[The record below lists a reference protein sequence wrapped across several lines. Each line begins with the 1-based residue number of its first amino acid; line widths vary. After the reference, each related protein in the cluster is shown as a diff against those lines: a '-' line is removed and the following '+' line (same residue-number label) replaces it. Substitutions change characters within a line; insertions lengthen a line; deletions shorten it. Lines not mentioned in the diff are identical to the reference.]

1 MSNGSTRLSGY
12 SDMVE
17 AQVMDT
23 DGPDRLRSM
32 RRHSHR
38 SITAQWCWAQ
48 ALMALL
54 LTVLVS
60 PGHAAY
66 MTFGNCLSSDVI
78 NNVPTILQ
86 FDPLNVT
93 AFFNTTA
100 PSHNLNITI
109 YGNVSGLTTVQ
120 PYPAPDDPQWTNPSD
135 TLGKIVR
142 VDPSNDKYTTL
153 FSTLSVL
160 SYTPYA
166 APASIF
172 CDSVIN
178 GECPLVPA
186 FYVSPYDLEQ
196 LPAFSVSH
204 NMFSTYAFTSIT
216 ATLRIK
222 SGSITGEIL
231 GCISATITPDL
242 GSYLSNVL
250 VFLPLVVLLM
260 VGIATIC
267 AAILSPWGSL
277 DTFRWTSNFGRD
289 EDLLRLVTPG
299 FADCLQY
306 IQFIVLTGSLSL
318 NYPGFYQP
326 VVSKVGWSSLMFNES
341 FVSRGNGTQSVV
353 DGLYE
358 LRPNSKYGLDKM
370 SQYVGM
376 TSDKDIW
383 ANMMIWL
390 VVITGGVAVLT
401 QIGFAARWLY
411 RIFASVP
418 AEDLRSKN
426 WPFTAGNMVRT
437 VFNYFL
443 LPLVSLSMFQLV
455 IAGKGPTVSVALAV
469 IVLLAIVT
477 FAVRLLWLFSKTK
490 PRQFLFDDLPTVL
503 MFGPLY
509 NTYCDNAATFALIPV
524 LVCFIRG
531 IAIGAVQQSGIAQL
545 VLLAICEIILILTL
559 NAFRPFPSATSM
571 NVYHTFFA
579 CIRLVT
585 VLLSIAFVPSLGVKD
600 DSRGWIGYAVLLIHA
615 AVLVFGFFLNAMQ
628 TLIEV
633 FARRA
638 GAGGGQSDASRGG
651 LTKVFGMRQLS
662 KRMPRRDAARHS
674 MASGAAMLATD
685 SERKSVQ
692 LEAARSRSIS
702 ASSTMLLNRSEG
714 RQSQLFSGASPYA
727 EGLPSPSGTSTFS
740 RQPSSHRIS
749 GTVSPGAVIGISQVE
764 SKDRYY
770 RPPRRN
776 TIDPLNP
783 ADKKPRASFTSADW
797 AKRRLTQSE
806 HDVGSE
812 QDGGEGASM
821 SAAGNLQESAIE
833 DDEEE
838 GDNELTKVK
847 TDYAVREVDF
857 YYGVR
862 GPALSSGTRKLKTGP
877 ADPTGPVSSATGW
890 FKGLLGGKTKEKGKG
905 FEVVRSSRAPPGLF
919 PPTPEETGR
928 GTTDGYQ
935 DESRQPAVSSAVY
948 TDAPR
953 GGEAELEGS
962 VPYFDTEEGPLPR
975 APAMP
980 PSLPIIDTG
989 GGIEMPSRLGSQTSH
1004 TSKRPGR
1011 LPMLAKRS
1019 SRRASSQ
1026 DAAAQSAEFSDSRLP
1041 TVSGSPEP
1049 SPQKLRNP
1057 TPSASGRLPFQPTSD
1072 RRRYSIGG
1080 ESTTSSYHGDGD
1092 EENEVPKPYTH
1103 HGRSSSSA
1111 LGVHAPDLRGDRP
1124 SSVGYVQQYRASDN
1138 IHISPES
1145 PEFAGTSAE
1154 FLGQPS
1160 SRFRD

>member
-1 MSNGSTRLSGY
+1 MG
-12 SDMVE
+12 
-17 AQVMDT
+17 
-23 DGPDRLRSM
+23 
-32 RRHSHR
+32 
-38 SITAQWCWAQ
+38 
-48 ALMALL
+48 LL
-54 LTVLVS
+54 LAILVS

-66 MTFGNCLSSDVI
+66 LTFDNCLPSDVI
-78 NNVPTILQ
+78 NNIPAILQ

-100 PSHNLNITI
+100 PNHNLNITI

-120 PYPAPDDPQWTNPSD
+120 AYPAPDDPQWTNPND

-142 VDPSNDKYTTL
+142 VDPSNNKYTTL
-153 FSTLSVL
+153 FSRMNVL
-160 SYTPYA
+160 SYTPYQ

-178 GECPLVPA
+178 GDCPLAPA
-186 FYVSPYDLEQ
+186 FYVSPYDLER
-196 LPAFSVSH
+196 LPAFSFSH

-216 ATLRIK
+216 ATMRIK
-222 SGSITGEIL
+222 SGSFQGQIL
-231 GCISATITPDL
+231 GCISTTITPDL

-250 VFLPLVVLLM
+250 IFLPLVILLM

-267 AAILSPWGSL
+267 AATLSPWASS
-277 DTFRWTSNFGRD
+277 DSFRWTSNFGRD

-318 NYPGFYQP
+318 NYPGFFQP
-326 VVSKVGWSSLMFNES
+326 VVSKVGWSSLLFNES
-341 FVSRGNGTQSVV
+341 FVSGGHGTQSVV
-353 DGLYE
+353 DGLYQ
-358 LRPNSKYGLDKM
+358 LRPNSNYGLDRM
-370 SQYVGM
+370 SQYIGM

-383 ANMMIWL
+383 ADMMIWL
-390 VVITGGVAVLT
+390 VVIVGSVAILT
-401 QIGFAARWLY
+401 QLGFAAQWLY
-411 RIFASVP
+411 RKTTKVP
-418 AEDLRSKN
+418 AEDLKSKN

-443 LPLVSLSMFQLV
+443 LPLVSLSMYQLV
-455 IAGKGPTVSVALAV
+455 IAGQGPTVSVALAV
-469 IVLLAIVT
+469 LVLVAIVA
-477 FAVRLLWLFSKTK
+477 FAVRLLLLFSKTK
-490 PRQFLFDDLPTVL
+490 PRQILFDDLPTVL

-509 NTYCDNAATFALIPV
+509 NTYCDDAATFGLIPV
-524 LVCFIRG
+524 FICFLRG

-585 VLLSIAFVPSLGVKD
+585 VLLSIAFVPSLGVTD

-615 AVLVFGFFLNAMQ
+615 AVLVFGFFLNATQ

-674 MASGAAMLATD
+674 MTSGTAMLAAEND
-685 SERKSVQ
+685 QKSVQ
-692 LEAARSRSIS
+692 LEASRSRSIS
-702 ASSTMLLNRSEG
+702 ASSAMLLNRNEA
-714 RQSQLFSGASPYA
+714 RQSQRYSGASPYTDGQA
-727 EGLPSPSGTSTFS
+727 SPSGASTFS

-749 GTVSPGAVIGISQVE
+749 GTISPGVVLGISQAE
-764 SKDRYY
+764 SKDPYY

-776 TIDPLNP
+776 TMDPLNP
-783 ADKKPRASFTSADW
+783 SDKKPRASFTSADW

-806 HDVGSE
+806 HEVGSE
-812 QDGGEGASM
+812 QDAGEGASA
-821 SAAGNLQESAIE
+821 SAARNSREIAIV
-833 DDEEE
+833 DDEED

-919 PPTPEETGR
+919 PPTPEETSR
-928 GTTDGYQ
+928 NMPDVYQ
-935 DESRQPAVSSAVY
+935 DEPRNTTY
-948 TDAPR
+948 TESPC

-962 VPYFDTEEGPLPR
+962 TPYLETEEGPIPR
-975 APAMP
+975 APARP
-980 PSLPIIDTG
+980 PSLPLIDTG
-989 GGIEMPSRLGSQTSH
+989 GSIEMPSRLGSQTSH
-1004 TSKRPGR
+1004 ASKRPGR
-1011 LPMLAKRS
+1011 TPLLPRRS
-1019 SRRASSQ
+1019 SRKASSQ
-1026 DAAAQSAEFSDSRLP
+1026 DAAAESADFSDSRLP
-1041 TVSGSPEP
+1041 TVSASPEG
-1049 SPQKLRNP
+1049 QKARHL
-1057 TPSASGRLPFQPTSD
+1057 TPSTSGRLPFQPTAG
-1072 RRRYSIGG
+1072 RTRYSIGG
-1080 ESTTSSYHGDGD
+1080 ESITSSFHGDGD
-1092 EENEVPKPYTH
+1092 EENHIPNPYIH

-1111 LGVHAPDLRGDRP
+1111 LGALAPDLRGDRP
-1124 SSVGYVQQYRASDN
+1124 SSVGYVQQHRASDN
-1138 IHISPES
+1138 IHQSPES
-1145 PEFAGTSAE
+1145 SEFAGASAE

-1160 SRFRD
+1160 KRFRD

>member
-1 MSNGSTRLSGY
+1 
-12 SDMVE
+12 
-17 AQVMDT
+17 MDT
-23 DGPDRLRSM
+23 SRHDRMRSV
-32 RRHSHR
+32 RLHSPR
-38 SITAQWCWAQ
+38 SLSETWRWSQ
-48 ALMALL
+48 AGNVILLALL
-54 LTVLVS
+54 VR
-60 PGHAAY
+60 PGYAAY
-66 MTFGNCLSSDVI
+66 MTFDNCLSDDVI
-78 NNVPTILQ
+78 NNDPTILQ

-93 AFFNTTA
+93 AFFNTSA
-100 PSHNLNITI
+100 PTHNLNITI
-109 YGNVSGLTTVQ
+109 YGNVSGLTTIQ
-120 PYPAPDDPQWTNPSD
+120 AYPAPDDPQWTNPND

-142 VDPSNDKYTTL
+142 VDPTNNKYTTL
-153 FSTLSVL
+153 FSTLNVL
-160 SYTPYA
+160 SYTPYQ

-178 GECPLVPA
+178 GECPLSPA
-186 FYVSPYDLEQ
+186 FYVDRHDLER
-196 LPAFSVSH
+196 LPAFTFSH
-204 NMFSTYAFTSIT
+204 HMFSTYAFTSIT
-216 ATLRIK
+216 ATMKIK
-222 SGSITGEIL
+222 SGSAAAQIL
-231 GCISATITPDL
+231 GCISVTVTPEL

-250 VFLPLVVLLM
+250 IFLPLVILLM

-326 VVSKVGWSSLMFNES
+326 VVSKVGWSSLLFNES
-341 FVSRGNGTQSVV
+341 FVSGGHGTQSVV
-353 DGLYE
+353 DGLYQ
-358 LRPNSKYGLDKM
+358 LRPNSNYGLDRM
-370 SQYVGM
+370 SQYIGM
-376 TSDKDIW
+376 TSNKDVW
-383 ANMMIWL
+383 ADMMIWL
-390 VVITGGVAVLT
+390 VVIVGSVAILT
-401 QIGFAARWLY
+401 QLGFAAQWLY
-411 RIFASVP
+411 RKTTNVP

-443 LPLVSLSMFQLV
+443 LPLVSLSMYQLV
-455 IAGKGPTVSVALAV
+455 IAGQGPTVSVALAV
-469 IVLLAIVT
+469 LVLVAIVA
-477 FAVRLLWLFSKTK
+477 FAVRLLMLFSKTK

-509 NTYCDNAATFALIPV
+509 NTYCDDAATFGLIPIFIS
-524 LVCFIRG
+524 FIRG

-585 VLLSIAFVPSLGVKD
+585 VLLSIAFVPSLGVTD

-615 AVLVFGFFLNAMQ
+615 AVLVFGFFLNATQ

-674 MASGAAMLATD
+674 MASGSAILAGEND
-685 SERKSVQ
+685 RKSVQ
-692 LEAARSRSIS
+692 IEASRSRSIS
-702 ASSTMLLNRSEG
+702 ASSTMLLNRNEG
-714 RQSQLFSGASPYA
+714 RQSQLYSGASPYTDGQA
-727 EGLPSPSGTSTFS
+727 SPSGGSTFS

-749 GTVSPGAVIGISQVE
+749 GTISPGAVLGMSQAE
-764 SKDRYY
+764 SKDPYY

-776 TIDPLNP
+776 TMDPLNP
-783 ADKKPRASFTSADW
+783 NDKKPRASFTSADW

-806 HDVGSE
+806 HEVGSE
-812 QDGGEGASM
+812 QDAGEGASA
-821 SAAGNLQESAIE
+821 SAAGNMRESAIE
-833 DDEEE
+833 DDEE
-838 GDNELTKVK
+838 GDHELTKVK

-928 GTTDGYQ
+928 ATPDVYQ
-935 DESRQPAVSSAVY
+935 DEPRNAAYMES
-948 TDAPR
+948 PR
-953 GGEAELEGS
+953 GVEAELEGS
-962 VPYFDTEEGPLPR
+962 APYLDTEEGPIPR
-975 APAMP
+975 APARP
-980 PSLPIIDTG
+980 PSLPLIDTG

-1004 TSKRPGR
+1004 TAKRPGR
-1011 LPMLAKRS
+1011 TALLPRRS

-1026 DAAAQSAEFSDSRLP
+1026 DPPAESAEFTDSRLP
-1041 TVSGSPEP
+1041 KVFASPEG
-1049 SPQKLRNP
+1049 QKTRHL
-1057 TPSASGRLPFQPTSD
+1057 TPSASGRLPFQPTAG
-1072 RRRYSIGG
+1072 RTRYSIGG
-1080 ESTTSSYHGDGD
+1080 ESTTSSFHGDGD
-1092 EENEVPKPYTH
+1092 EDEENQVPKPYTH

-1111 LGVHAPDLRGDRP
+1111 LGALAPDLRGDRP
-1124 SSVGYVQQYRASDN
+1124 SSVGFVQQHRASDN
-1138 IHISPES
+1138 IHQSPDS
-1145 PEFAGTSAE
+1145 PEFVGASAE

-1160 SRFRD
+1160 RRFRN

>member
-1 MSNGSTRLSGY
+1 
-12 SDMVE
+12 MVE
-17 AQVMDT
+17 AQVMDI
-23 DGPDRLRSM
+23 GRHDRSRPM
-32 RRHSHR
+32 RLHSHK
-38 SITAQWCWAQ
+38 SLSAPWFWVQVLVT
-48 ALMALL
+48 LL
-54 LTVLVS
+54 LAILVS
-60 PGHAAY
+60 PVHGAY
-66 MTFGNCLSSDVI
+66 LTFDNCLSNNVI
-78 NNVPTILQ
+78 NNDPTILQ

-120 PYPAPDDPQWTNPSD
+120 PYPAPDDPQWTNPND

-142 VDPSNDKYTTL
+142 VDPTNNKYTTL
-153 FSTLSVL
+153 FSTLNVL
-160 SYTPYA
+160 SYTPYQ

-178 GECPLVPA
+178 GDCPLSPA
-186 FYVSPYDLEQ
+186 FYVSPYNLER
-196 LPAFSVSH
+196 LPAFSFSH

-216 ATLRIK
+216 ATMKIK
-222 SGSITGEIL
+222 SGSITGQIL
-231 GCISATITPDL
+231 GCISTTITPEL

-250 VFLPLVVLLM
+250 IFLPLAILLT

-306 IQFIVLTGSLSL
+306 IQFVVLTGSLSL

-326 VVSKVGWSSLMFNES
+326 VVSKVGWSSLLFNES
-341 FVSRGNGTQSVV
+341 FVSGGNGTQSVV
-353 DGLYE
+353 DGLYQ
-358 LRPNSKYGLDKM
+358 LRPNSNYGLDRM
-370 SQYVGM
+370 SQYIGM
-376 TSDKDIW
+376 SSDRDIW
-383 ANMMIWL
+383 ADMMVWL
-390 VVITGGVAVLT
+390 VVIVGSVAILT
-401 QIGFAARWLY
+401 QLGFAAQWLY
-411 RIFASVP
+411 KKTTNVP

-443 LPLVSLSMFQLV
+443 LPLVSLSMYQLV
-455 IAGKGPTVSVALAV
+455 IAGQGPTVSVALAAL
-469 IVLLAIVT
+469 VLAAVVA
-477 FAVRLLWLFSKTK
+477 FAARLLMLFSRTK
-490 PRQFLFDDLPTVL
+490 PRQFLFDDLATVL

-509 NTYCDNAATFALIPV
+509 NTYCDDAATFGLIPIFIS
-524 LVCFIRG
+524 FIRG
-531 IAIGAVQQSGIAQL
+531 IAIGAVQQSGVAQL

-585 VLLSIAFVPSLGVKD
+585 VLLSIAFVPSLGVTD

-615 AVLVFGFFLNAMQ
+615 AVLVFGFFLNATQ

-662 KRMPRRDAARHS
+662 KRTPRRDAARHS
-674 MASGAAMLATD
+674 MASGTAMLAVD
-685 SERKSVQ
+685 SDRKSVQ
-692 LEAARSRSIS
+692 LEASRSRSLS
-702 ASSTMLLNRSEG
+702 ASSTMLLNRNEG
-714 RQSQLFSGASPYA
+714 RQSQLYSGASPYTDGQA
-727 EGLPSPSGTSTFS
+727 SPSGASTFS

-749 GTVSPGAVIGISQVE
+749 GTVSPDAVLGMSQAE
-764 SKDRYY
+764 SKDPYY

-776 TIDPLNP
+776 TMDPLNSP
-783 ADKKPRASFTSADW
+783 DKKPRASFTSADW
-797 AKRRLTQSE
+797 AKRQLTQSE
-806 HDVGSE
+806 HEVGSE
-812 QDGGEGASM
+812 QDVGEGAST
-821 SAAGNLQESAIE
+821 SVAGNLRESAIE
-833 DDEEE
+833 DDEE

-919 PPTPEETGR
+919 PPPPEEMERVTP
-928 GTTDGYQ
+928 DVYE
-935 DESRQPAVSSAVY
+935 DEPRSKTY
-948 TDAPR
+948 IEAPR
-953 GGEAELEGS
+953 GDEAELEGS
-962 VPYFDTEEGPLPR
+962 VPYLDTEEGSIPR
-975 APAMP
+975 APARP
-980 PSLPIIDTG
+980 PSLPLIDTG

-1011 LPMLAKRS
+1011 TPVLPRRS
-1019 SRRASSQ
+1019 SKRASSQ
-1026 DAAAQSAEFSDSRLP
+1026 DPPADSAEFTDSRLP
-1041 TVSGSPEP
+1041 TVHASPEG
-1049 SPQKLRNP
+1049 QKGRHL
-1057 TPSASGRLPFQPTSD
+1057 TPSTSGRLPFQPTAS
-1072 RRRYSIGG
+1072 RTRYSIGG
-1080 ESTTSSYHGDGD
+1080 ESVTSSFHGDGD
-1092 EENEVPKPYTH
+1092 EENQTPTPYTH

-1111 LGVHAPDLRGDRP
+1111 LGALAPDLRGDRP
-1124 SSVGYVQQYRASDN
+1124 SSVGYVQQHRASDN
-1138 IHISPES
+1138 IHQSPES
-1145 PEFAGTSAE
+1145 PEFAGASAE

-1160 SRFRD
+1160 RRFRD